1 MAARRIRKNTKDPL
15 TMTVIVGEGD
25 YRFEFSNDWAKVP
38 SELAWVE
45 VADVTTDSKDQVYVF
60 NRGGRQPVMVFDRDG
75 NYLRSWGEG
84 LIKRAHG
91 AYTAPDDTLW
101 LTDDGNSVVY
111 HCTLEGKILLT
122 LGVPGE
128 PQPYMSL
135 RPFNRC
141 THTAMSP
148 EGDVYVS
155 DGYGNAQV
163 HKYSPDGKLL
173 LSWGEPGT
181 ETGQFNVPHNV
192 CCDADGWVYVADR
205 ESHRIQVFNGKGK
218 YETQWNNLHRPNS
231 IYMRPGKCHTCYI
244 GEGGPAMS
252 VNAKSP
258 GLGPR
263 ITITD
268 AKGKPITRIGD
279 PSGSGLNPGQ
289 FMSPH
294 GLTVDSKGS
303 IYVGEVGATRWAG
316 KFPGEPLP
324 KTMTTLR
331 KLRKLSS

>member
-1 MAARRIRKNTKDPL
+1 MS
-15 TMTVIVGEGD
+15 VIVGHGD
-25 YRFEFSNDWAKVP
+25 YRYEFSNDWAKVP
-38 SELAWVE
+38 PGLEWRE
-45 VADVTTDSKDQVYVF
+45 CADVTVDSKDQVYVF
-60 NRGGRQPVMVFDRDG
+60 NRGGRHPVMVFDRDG

-84 LIKRAHG
+84 LFKRAHG

-101 LTDDGNSVVY
+101 LTDDGNSVVRR
-111 HCTLEGKILLT
+111 CTTDGKVLLT

-128 PQPYMSL
+128 PSPYMSL

-155 DGYGNAQV
+155 DGYGNARI

-181 ETGQFNVPHNV
+181 EPGQFNIPHNV

-205 ESHRIQVFNGKGK
+205 ESHRVQVFNGKGK

-231 IYMRPGKCHTCYI
+231 IYMRPGRCHICYV
-244 GEGGPAMS
+244 GEGGPTMS

-263 ITITD
+263 VSILD
-268 AKGKPITRIGD
+268 MQGKLIARIGD
-279 PSGSGLNPGQ
+279 HMGFGMKPGQ

-294 GLTVDSKGS
+294 GLTVDSEGS
-303 IYVGEVGATRWAG
+303 IYVSEVGATRLA
-316 KFPGEPLP
+316 KNDPGGTLP
-324 KTMTTLR
+324 KELSTLR
-331 KLRKLSS
+331 KLRKIAA